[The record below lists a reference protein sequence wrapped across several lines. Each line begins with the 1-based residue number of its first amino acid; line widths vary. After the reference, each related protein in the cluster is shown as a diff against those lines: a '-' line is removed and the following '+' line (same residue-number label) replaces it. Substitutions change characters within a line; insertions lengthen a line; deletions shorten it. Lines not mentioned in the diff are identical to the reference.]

1 MKFYKH
7 IGDIFMEKVMKK
19 RLGNHAERKCYVC
32 LSDRRGGL
40 FNALGKV

>member
-7 IGDIFMEKVMKK
+7 NGDIFMEKLMKK

-32 LSDRRGGL
+32 LSDGRGDL
-40 FNALGKV
+40 FKALGKV